1 MQDSF
6 LKRLLHLLT
15 VEAKGKGV
23 LKLCSKF
30 TGEHPRG
37 SVISMKVLQFSE
49 ITFRHECASANLL
62 HIFRTFF

>member
-23 LKLCSKF
+23 LKLYSKF

-37 SVISMKVLQFSE
+37 SVISMKVLQFQ
-49 ITFRHECASANLL
+49 
-62 HIFRTFF
+62 